1 MRRRVLSVVL
11 LSGIIGLVCL
21 CTNRTP
27 TSAGTAEFRIT
38 NLVFCSTKPEDY
50 MKYKE
55 QANATYKPG
64 DVVWIYM
71 NLNNVKY
78 KQNADSSYE
87 IFIPE
92 HLLVKDPRGEIL
104 LDGDLLTAP
113 ITFSK
118 ERDMNQVFL
127 TNNINTTESLEDG
140 EYEVNI
146 TITDRMTGKV
156 AKAVARFKLKR

>member
-1 MRRRVLSVVL
+1 MKRQSLNAIFL
-11 LSGIIGLVCL
+11 LGVIWLVCL

-38 NLVFCSTKPEDY
+38 NLVFCSTEPEDY
-50 MKYKE
+50 MKYNE
-55 QANATYKPG
+55 QANATYRPG

-87 IFIPE
+87 ISIPE
-92 HLLVKDPRGEIL
+92 HLVVKDPKGKVL
-104 LDGDLLTAP
+104 LDGDLLTEP

-127 TNNINTTESLEDG
+127 TNNINTTESLEEG

-146 TITDRMTGKV
+146 TITDKMTGKV
-156 AKAVARFKLKR
+156 AKAVARFKLKK